1 MRLSGLSKAQLALD
15 STHGALVGTSAAINA
30 STGVDDVLA
39 VALGDRPN
47 GAALGASAASDAS
60 IRNNKSHGFTPPVAL
75 YLLS

>member
-15 STHGALVGTSAAINA
+15 STHGALFGTSAAINA

-47 GAALGASAASDAS
+47 GAALGASAAHDAS
-60 IRNNKSHGFTPPVAL
+60 ITNNKSHFVTPPFQFIH
-75 YLLS
+75 